1 MVPGLRIHDS
11 TAGGVGLYV
20 SVGVQEV
27 GNDAKI
33 VEGDLTFLEYLLG
46 ASSELVLW
54 YLVYIISCN
63 SVIQVIIFIL

>member
-1 MVPGLRIHDS
+1 M
-11 TAGGVGLYV
+11 YV

-54 YLVYIISCN
+54 YLVYITSCN

>member
-1 MVPGLRIHDS
+1 M
-11 TAGGVGLYV
+11 GLYV

-33 VEGDLTFLEYLLG
+33 VEGDLSFLEYLLG
-46 ASSELVLW
+46 ASSELVPW